1 MIALNCINDNYTC
14 TVNAKLLEDG
24 GPGVWKIVCLAL
36 THYPSI
42 QTNAIN
48 HTTPQEIYIQSR
60 LKPIHKTL

>member
-1 MIALNCINDNYTC
+1 MIALNCINDNKHAWLMP
-14 TVNAKLLEDG
+14 NLLEDG
-24 GPGVWKIVCLAL
+24 GPRVWEIVCLAL

-48 HTTPQEIYIQSR
+48 HTRPQELYIQSH